1 MSTSTLPSADASDES
16 ELIVIDTDQTGP
28 TSALRWRA
36 RGGRTALIVLAVL
49 LMAELISRVLAGGL
63 PNPDWNFAQTD
74 RKVEEMQVMATAGAT
89 ADVALIGNSSV
100 NAAFVSEDLERLT
113 GFDSFY
119 NAGLDGA
126 GMRQTEDWAL
136 NVVVP
141 LTKPDVVVIGLT
153 SRDLNDA
160 STANAE
166 VFDKYL
172 NSRGRARFLDDETAG
187 QRVQRALSE
196 VSALVRISPF
206 IRDPAALVTQYNP
219 DGPDTGE
226 FVLPGEEYNPR
237 PLDVTR
243 TRERALNDYTLGGT
257 ELESFGRLVDALQ
270 AQGVEVVVVEMP
282 YVAEDYLDMH
292 PNGAADYDAY
302 RDIVRSFT
310 SGRSLPYIDLT
321 DYPWTTTEFYDF
333 LHVNSA
339 GIAIVNQALAD
350 GLLALGN
357 QN

>member
-1 MSTSTLPSADASDES
+1 MSTSTLPAADAADEP
-16 ELIVIDTDQTGP
+16 ELIVADADQTRP
-28 TSALRWRA
+28 ALMPGWRH
-36 RGGRTALIVLAVL
+36 RGGKTVLIVLAVL
-49 LMAELISRVLAGGL
+49 LVAELISRVLSGGL
-63 PNPDWNFAQTD
+63 PSPDWNFAQTD
-74 RKVEEMQVMATAGAT
+74 RKVKEMETMAAAGAS

-100 NAAFVSEDLERLT
+100 NAAFVTDDLERLT

-141 LTKPDVVVIGLT
+141 LTNPEVVVIGLT

-172 NSRGRARFLDDETAG
+172 NSRGRARFMGEETAG

-196 VSALVRISPF
+196 ASALVRISPY

-219 DGPDTGE
+219 GEPDTGE

-243 TRERALNDYTLGGT
+243 TRERALNDYVTGGI
-257 ELESFGRLVDALQ
+257 ELEAFGRLVDGLQ
-270 AQGVEVVVVEMP
+270 DRGIEVVVVEMP

-292 PNGAADYDAY
+292 PSGVADYDAY
-302 RDIVRSFT
+302 RDTVRSFT
-310 SGRSLPYIDLT
+310 SGRNLPYLDLT
-321 DYPWTTTEFYDF
+321 DYPWTTAEFYDF
-333 LHVNSA
+333 LHVNST

-350 GLLALGN
+350 GLLALED
-357 QN
+357 QS